1 VRATGIRP
9 QDPRPQDGRFLPP
22 LQPRQF
28 NPRGLDTQAPGL
40 QPASLQRA
48 PVPEPPAPRARLP
61 EPPAS
66 RPRPLDERARMPAA
80 LPSASLPLRLVAFH
94 QAEQARAPVA
104 AFTFWLQLR
113 GSAWIRSAEGSFC
126 LQAGEWVAFDRGSLP
141 ELQGGRHGLTVA
153 LMLTP
158 ELMAGALEATDR
170 GVLPGRGQMTSAQR
184 RCALRLARAC
194 ALPLERGDQASTLRA
209 LKPLLRQ
216 LQSAQDAFAPLVER
230 CPGRSFHRKARI
242 FARIQKARMYLEGN
256 PQRMLRIEDL
266 MELTRFS
273 SWWLSKTFH
282 AVYQE
287 TLQRASM
294 RLRMQRA
301 RQLLQEGQL
310 SISELAEAC
319 GFHDP
324 CSFARQFKAS
334 HGETASA
341 WRARHAIPGP
351 ADPVAAAMH

>member
-1 VRATGIRP
+1 MPDTFVSVPGVR
-9 QDPRPQDGRFLPP
+9 
-22 LQPRQF
+22 
-28 NPRGLDTQAPGL
+28 
-40 QPASLQRA
+40 
-48 PVPEPPAPRARLP
+48 
-61 EPPAS
+61 
-66 RPRPLDERARMPAA
+66 A
-80 LPSASLPLRLVAFH
+80 LPSSQATSRLAPAPVAALPLRLAVL
-94 QAEQARAPVA
+94 QRGENARAPSA
-104 AFTFWLQLR
+104 ASSFWLQLR
-113 GSAWIRSAEGSFC
+113 GSARISGAEGAFT
-126 LQAGEWVAFDRGSLP
+126 LRAGEWIAFDRGSQP
-141 ELQGGRHGLTVA
+141 ELQGGRHGLTLAVMITPD
-153 LMLTP
+153 LMGGTLD
-158 ELMAGALEATDR
+158 AADR
-170 GVLPGRGQMTSAQR
+170 GVLPGRGVMPLAER
-184 RCALRLARAC
+184 RVALRLARQC
-194 ALPLERGDQASTLRA
+194 AHPLGRGDNAATLRA
-209 LKPLLRQ
+209 LKPLLQ
-216 LQSAQDAFAPLVER
+216 HLQAAQDDFSALVER

-256 PQRMLRIEDL
+256 PQRMLRIEEL

-301 RQLLQEGQL
+301 RQLLLEGQL

-341 WRARHAIPGP
+341 WRTRQVTALVEPP
-351 ADPVAAAMH
+351 MPVVASALH

>member
-1 VRATGIRP
+1 MPDTFVSPPDIRL
-9 QDPRPQDGRFLPP
+9 PRSRVAETSLA
-22 LQPRQF
+22 R
-28 NPRGLDTQAPGL
+28 
-40 QPASLQRA
+40 PAAAVVPA
-48 PVPEPPAPRARLP
+48 PVA
-61 EPPAS
+61 
-66 RPRPLDERARMPAA
+66 
-80 LPSASLPLRLVAFH
+80 LPLRLAVVHRTETPRASAGAF
-94 QAEQARAPVA
+94 A
-104 AFTFWLQLR
+104 FWLQLH
-113 GSAWIRSAEGSFC
+113 GSAVVTAAEGSFR
-126 LQAGEWVAFDRGSLP
+126 LQAGDWIAFDRGSLP
-141 ELQGGRHGLTVA
+141 ELHGSRDGLTVV

-158 ELMAGALEATDR
+158 DLIGGTLAATDR
-170 GVLPGRGQMTSAQR
+170 GLLPGRGVMPAR
-184 RCALRLARAC
+184 ERLAALRLGRECARY
-194 ALPLERGDQASTLRA
+194 QASGDNAGTLRA
-209 LKPLLRQ
+209 LRSLLQ
-216 LQSAQDAFAPLVER
+216 HLQASQDGFAPMIER
-230 CPGRSFHRKARI
+230 CPGRSFHRKTRI

-256 PQRMLRIEDL
+256 PQRMLRIEEL

-301 RQLLQEGQL
+301 RQLLLEGQL

-341 WRARHAIPGP
+341 WRARQAGP
-351 ADPVAAAMH
+351 AEGAPIALAAMH

>member
-1 VRATGIRP
+1 MPDTFVSVHDVRHLPVSPAVS
-9 QDPRPQDGRFLPP
+9 RF
-22 LQPRQF
+22 
-28 NPRGLDTQAPGL
+28 TAP
-40 QPASLQRA
+40 A
-48 PVPEPPAPRARLP
+48 PV
-61 EPPAS
+61 
-66 RPRPLDERARMPAA
+66 AA
-80 LPSASLPLRLVAFH
+80 LPLRLVVCRG
-94 QAEQARAPVA
+94 EGARAPSA
-104 AFTFWLQLR
+104 ACTFWLQLR
-113 GSAWIRSAEGSFC
+113 GTARISGAEGSFS
-126 LQAGEWVAFDRGSLP
+126 LRAGDWIAFDRGSQP
-141 ELQGGRHGLTVA
+141 ELQGGRHGLTLAVMITPD
-153 LMLTP
+153 LMGGTLD
-158 ELMAGALEATDR
+158 AADR
-170 GVLPGRGQMTSAQR
+170 GVLPGRGAMTLADR
-184 RCALRLARAC
+184 RLALHLARQC
-194 ALPLERGDQASTLRA
+194 AQPLGRGDTPATLRA
-209 LKPLLRQ
+209 LKPLLQ
-216 LQSAQDAFAPLVER
+216 HLQAAQDGFAALVER

-256 PQRMLRIEDL
+256 PQRMLRIEEL

-301 RQLLQEGQL
+301 RQLLQDGQL

-341 WRARHAIPGP
+341 WRARQAGP
-351 ADPVAAAMH
+351 AEGAPIALAAMH

>member
-1 VRATGIRP
+1 MPDTFVSFPHTRLHPVRQTEPFVSPVRP
-9 QDPRPQDGRFLPP
+9 AEARPAF
-22 LQPRQF
+22 
-28 NPRGLDTQAPGL
+28 
-40 QPASLQRA
+40 QPA
-48 PVPEPPAPRARLP
+48 PAP
-61 EPPAS
+61 
-66 RPRPLDERARMPAA
+66 
-80 LPSASLPLRLVAFH
+80 LPLRLAVFH
-94 QAEQARAPVA
+94 RADAARAPAA

-113 GSAWIRSAEGSFC
+113 GCARIAGAEGAFT
-126 LQAGEWVAFDRGSLP
+126 LHAGDWIAFERGSQP
-141 ELQGGRHGLTVA
+141 ELQGGRTGLTVA

-158 ELMAGALEATDR
+158 DLMAGLLEPADR
-170 GVLPGRGQMTSAQR
+170 GLLPGRGVLAAPER
-184 RCALRLARAC
+184 RMALRLGRAC
-194 ALPLERGDQASTLRA
+194 ALPLERGDQAAVLRA
-209 LKPLLRQ
+209 LRPLLQ
-216 LQSAQDAFAPLVER
+216 HLQAAQQDFAALVER
-230 CPGRSFHRKARI
+230 CPGRSFHRKTRI

-256 PQRMLRIEDL
+256 PQRMLRIEEL

-324 CSFARQFKAS
+324 CSFARQFKAT
-334 HGETASA
+334 HGQTASA
-341 WRARHAIPGP
+341 WRARHMPES
-351 ADPVAAAMH
+351 PVGNEAAGSAAALH